1 MQTSLPTLSS
11 RARRWGAISLLAAA
25 GLTALTPAQA
35 HDELVSS
42 DPAAQAT
49 LTEAPN
55 SITLTYSGNITEVS
69 GASQIRVED
78 AAGDIISQGDPRI
91 EGKTVTQKI
100 SGHGTQDE
108 SYTVTWRVVSEDG
121 HPIEGQYEWQVG
133 KGSSEAI
140 ATTPAA
146 ASTESPDSA
155 TEASNAASSAP
166 SSAKVGLFIAATVV
180 VLGLIGAVIAK
191 TRRPR
196 S

>member
-133 KGSSEAI
+133 KGSSEATV
-140 ATTPAA
+140 TTPA

-155 TEASNAASSAP
+155 TEASDAASSAL

>member
-42 DPAAQAT
+42 NPAAQAT
-49 LTEAPN
+49 LTESPN

-133 KGSSEAI
+133 KGSSEAT
-140 ATTPAA
+140 ATTPA

-155 TEASNAASSAP
+155 TEASDATSSAP